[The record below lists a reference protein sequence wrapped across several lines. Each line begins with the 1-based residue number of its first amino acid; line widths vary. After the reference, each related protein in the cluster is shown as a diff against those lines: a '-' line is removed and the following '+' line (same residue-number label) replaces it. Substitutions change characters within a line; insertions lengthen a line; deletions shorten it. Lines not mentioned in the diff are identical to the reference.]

1 MLARASSPGR
11 SFNHPDPV
19 LSSCTSCAYRRVCNR
34 ASGRFPLQTLFYKL
48 HIGSFNHHKQDS
60 TSYNMYG
67 AQKCIPRVRRNGNI
81 RRSASSFNALPF
93 FQLRRPGELVDRRS
107 PPPVLVPGLTL
118 VFERRV
124 RSIAGPL
131 LNSHRCWPS
140 APPWAPIYRC
150 PHSLAASEA
159 FAVQTLCVGLN
170 LVDPPLSALAA
181 LPESL
186 LHDRP

>member
-1 MLARASSPGR
+1 MNCPADSFQCIRSRVLMCAGALAHRGQKHIRCSGGSVIQSPPHNRRRDTVPNAGSAHR
-11 SFNHPDPV
+11 T
-19 LSSCTSCAYRRVCNR
+19 SCTS
-34 ASGRFPLQTLFYKL
+34 
-48 HIGSFNHHKQDS
+48 FNS
-60 TSYNMYG
+60 
-67 AQKCIPRVRRNGNI
+67 
-81 RRSASSFNALPF
+81 LPF

-107 PPPVLVPGLTL
+107 PPPVLVPGLAL

-124 RSIAGPL
+124 RHVAGPL
-131 LNSHRCWPS
+131 LNSHRCGPS

-150 PHSLAASEA
+150 PHSLATSEA
-159 FAVQTLCVGLN
+159 FAVQERRMGFH